1 MSIEALVNRF
11 GLTLYLYRP
20 TTGVGADGEVSRS
33 YARVCELK
41 GFVDSGSETS
51 AIALGRANGQTSATI
66 YLPGS
71 VDVRIDDEIRNGY
84 TGTVRNWRVDGA
96 VQPGETFAANSA
108 AHLTMTVVQATEVDP
123 GVTL

>member
-11 GLTLYLYRP
+11 GLTLYIYRP
-20 TTGVGADGEVSRS
+20 TTGVGADGEVSRA
-33 YARVCELK
+33 YARISEVK
-41 GFVDSGSETS
+41 GFVDPGSESS

-66 YLPGS
+66 YIAGS
-71 VDVRIDDEIRNGY
+71 SDVRIDDEIRSGI

-96 VQPGETFAANSA
+96 VQPGETFAAQSA
-108 AHLTMTVVQATEVDP
+108 SHLTMTVVMATEVDP

>member
-20 TTGVGADGEVSRS
+20 TTAVGADGEVSRTYS
-33 YARVCELK
+33 RVCEIK
-41 GFVDSGSETS
+41 GFVDPGSETS
-51 AIALGRANGQTSATI
+51 GIALGRANGQTSTTI
-66 YLPGS
+66 YITGS
-71 VDVRIDDEIRNGY
+71 VDVRIDDEIRSGF

-96 VQPGETFAANSA
+96 VHPGETFAAQSA
-108 AHLTMTVVQATEVDP
+108 PHLTMTVVQATEVDP